1 MPLILSENFI
11 EMANEWLMTHG
22 IRILIVLIISIVVL
36 LVSKRVI
43 KHTVRAFVTKRSSKD
58 ALAAER
64 RSETLHSIA
73 YNTFKFIVLAV
84 AGITI
89 LSELGIS
96 IAPLLGAAGIAG
108 IAIGLGAQSI
118 IKDILSG
125 LFIISKDQYR
135 RGDFVKIAG
144 VSGIVGAVNIRDTI
158 LRDADGAEHHVT
170 NSEIKTVSNYTK
182 LWSRVNLDIPVTY
195 STNMEKAMD
204 VLNKLGA
211 EMAEEEQWKDDII
224 KPVQVVGVDDFT
236 DSGIIIKI
244 LGDTKPM
251 RQWDVMREL
260 RKRIK
265 LEFDKEGLALT
276 PAHGKSDS
284 KKK

>member
-1 MPLILSENFI
+1 MKN
-11 EMANEWLMTHG
+11 
-22 IRILIVLIISIVVL
+22 IIF
-36 LVSKRVI
+36 VS
-43 KHTVRAFVTKRSSKD
+43 
-58 ALAAER
+58 
-64 RSETLHSIA
+64 
-73 YNTFKFIVLAV
+73 IVLAV

-158 LRDADGAEHHVT
+158 LRDVDGAEHHIP